1 MPWFTLADKPPC
13 TLAKGIICLY
23 DNRNRNLF
31 QCRLPNRPAFGR
43 QSRLPDAPL
52 NHGNVPPILYKSRK
66 KLNRIH
72 KNSRQTFRCPA
83 FLREHCVPLKS
94 KIILRVGRSVT
105 VSVKVTL
112 LTSYLVCL
120 FVCMFVSPF
129 DQYMDNIENLIACRK
144 KCVFCV
150 KTYRLPVLYRV

>member
-1 MPWFTLADKPPC
+1 MVYIRRQATMHTGEGHYLPVWQQKQKPISVQTSQPS
-13 TLAKGIICLY
+13 IFWQ
-23 DNRNRNLF
+23 DS
-31 QCRLPNRPAFGR
+31 PAF
-43 QSRLPDAPL
+43 LPDAPL
-52 NHGNVPPILYKSRK
+52 NHGNVPPILYESRT
-66 KLNRIH
+66 KLNRIYI
-72 KNSRQTFRCPA
+72 KISADISLSSFFTRTLCP
-83 FLREHCVPLKS
+83 S